1 MFNLYNANNK
11 FYILVDNKPVF
22 ITKEQYDIASK
33 YPNALAYDNDNNAT
47 YIKSD
52 YMSIYYRE
60 LRASE
65 YDTLSDQMDEIMK
78 WLATE
83 TEFKVPEKL
92 KSIAMKQM
100 SVKAKYPKPEIEEV
114 TENATR

>member
-1 MFNLYNANNK
+1 MYNLHKVNNK
-11 FYILVDNKPVF
+11 FYILVENKPVF
-22 ITKEQYDIASK
+22 ITKEQYEIASK
-33 YPNALAYDNDNNAT
+33 YPNALAYDADNKTA

-60 LRASE
+60 LRTSE

-83 TEFKVPEKL
+83 TEFSIPEKL

-100 SVKAKYPKPEIEEV
+100 AVKAKYPKPEEV
-114 TENATR
+114 TEDGTE